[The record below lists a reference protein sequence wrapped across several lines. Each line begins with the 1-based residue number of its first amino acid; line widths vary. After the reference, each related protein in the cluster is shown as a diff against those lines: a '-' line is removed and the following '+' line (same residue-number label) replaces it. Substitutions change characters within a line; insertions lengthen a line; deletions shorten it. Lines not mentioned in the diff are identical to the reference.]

1 MTGSASA
8 TFPGSV
14 EMIVKSQIPDTP
26 ETAQIALEGVDQENN
41 VISIENI
48 LTDSSAHEVHLD
60 PSAKVVVTI
69 EAQESATHF
78 LVP

>member
-1 MTGSASA
+1 MTGAASA

-14 EMIVKSQIPDTP
+14 EMIVKSEIPDTP
-26 ETAQIALEGVDQENN
+26 ETASTECARRVDQENN
-41 VISIENI
+41 VIS
-48 LTDSSAHEVHLD
+48 DSSAHEVHLD